1 MSRLIS
7 INQVKRARKVN
18 ITGLNWY
25 HTQH

>member
-1 MSRLIS
+1 M
-7 INQVKRARKVN
+7 INIKKVKRPRKVN